1 MRAYELLSEDIQLDE
16 GYEWVA
22 KGYEWLPK
30 LLGGAAKGAPE
41 AKAAITAG
49 EDILKGAKDADAAGG
64 FANGLAKV
72 GGGIGDAGAGVL
84 KGSIGGAVGWTTL
97 QINDAINS
105 IKAAMPKVWEYVE
118 NGTIPLALVIG
129 GLAIYGGVKTID
141 HLTAPTAPQQ
151 LRRTA

>member
-16 GYEWVA
+16 GYEVLA
-22 KGYEWLPK
+22 K
-30 LLGGAAKGAPE
+30 LLGLASKGAPE
-41 AKAAITAG
+41 AKAAIAAG
-49 EDILKGAKDADAAGG
+49 EEILNGAKAADAASG
-64 FANGLAKV
+64 FAKV
-72 GGGIGDAGAGVL
+72 GKGIGDAGAGVL

-141 HLTAPTAPQQ
+141 QLTAPTAPQQ
-151 LRRTA
+151 PRRTA

>member
-16 GYEWVA
+16 GYEGLA
-22 KGYEWLPK
+22 K
-30 LLGGAAKGAPE
+30 LLGLASKGAPE
-41 AKAAITAG
+41 AKAAIAAG
-49 EDILKGAKDADAAGG
+49 EEILNGAKAADVAGG
-64 FANGLAKV
+64 VAKV
-72 GGGIGDAGAGVL
+72 GKGIGDAGGGVL

-151 LRRTA
+151 RRRTA

>member
-16 GYEWVA
+16 GVSELWA
-22 KGYEWLPK
+22 K

-41 AKAAITAG
+41 AKAAIAAG
-49 EDILKGAKDADAAGG
+49 EEILNGAKAADAAGG
-64 FANGLAKV
+64 FAKV
-72 GGGIGDAGAGVL
+72 GKGIGDAGAGVL

-151 LRRTA
+151 RRRTA